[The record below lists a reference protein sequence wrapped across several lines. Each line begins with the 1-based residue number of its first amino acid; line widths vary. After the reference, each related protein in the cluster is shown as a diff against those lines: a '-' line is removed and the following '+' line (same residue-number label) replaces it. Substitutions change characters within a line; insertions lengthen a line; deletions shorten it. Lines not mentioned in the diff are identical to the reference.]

1 MLEKFNKIFEQ
12 TLPVKTEDIE
22 LMPKRMHPTDAGL
35 DLKARLDYV
44 LRAHQRVLVGTGVH
58 VKIPEGYVGL
68 LFPRSSLSK
77 KGITMTN
84 SVGVIDSDYRGEV
97 MASLCFIRN
106 DNDHLMQSQQYIDK
120 YERIV
125 QLVVVPIS
133 LLAPVKWEGTQEEWD
148 DTVRGHGGFGS
159 TGS

>member
-1 MLEKFNKIFEQ
+1 VLEKFNKVYEQ
-12 TLPVKTEDIE
+12 QLSVKTDDDI
-22 LMPKRMHPTDAGL
+22 LMPRRMHSTDAGL
-35 DLKARLDYV
+35 DLKAKKDYI
-44 LRAHQRVLVGTGVH
+44 LRAHQRELVGTGVH

-84 SVGVIDSDYRGEV
+84 SVGVIDSDYRGEI
-97 MASLCFIRN
+97 MASLCYVRN
-106 DNDHLMQSQQYIDK
+106 DNNHLMQSQQHIDK

-133 LLAPVKWEGTQEEWD
+133 LVDPIKWEGTEEEWN